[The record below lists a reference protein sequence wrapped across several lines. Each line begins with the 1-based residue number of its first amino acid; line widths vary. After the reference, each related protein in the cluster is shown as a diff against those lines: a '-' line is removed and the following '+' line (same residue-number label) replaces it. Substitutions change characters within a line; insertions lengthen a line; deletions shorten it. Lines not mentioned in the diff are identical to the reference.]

1 MSTKRCN
8 NSTEAKDGQS
18 TSRTS
23 QLNSFSSLFL
33 RHIYLTQAKSRS
45 IYIYTTGYRRQTL
58 VSSRP
63 GSRQEGASPP
73 PPSNL
78 GHSTMFINTSVI
90 RQSIRL
96 IHNN

>member
-8 NSTEAKDGQS
+8 NSTETKDGQS

-23 QLNSFSSLFL
+23 QLNSFSS
-33 RHIYLTQAKSRS
+33 RHIYIYTQLSHDQY
-45 IYIYTTGYRRQTL
+45 IYIYTTGHRRQTL

-63 GSRQEGASPP
+63 GSRHEGASPP
-73 PPSNL
+73 PNL
-78 GHSTMFINTSVI
+78 GHSTMFINTAVI

-96 IHNN
+96 IHNNAE